1 MTLDEI
7 RNVEFTRGRGYR
19 TDEVDDFIDNCVEAM
34 EALVREN
41 EDLKQK
47 MQVLADKVNEYRAD
61 EDNIRGALLNA
72 HRTGETIL
80 RDANAKAEQIIH
92 EAEAKAQHIR
102 EDANGAIAQEND
114 ELARLQRETTA
125 FKTRLLSLYK
135 EHLALISALPEVKEE
150 KAAPAEAPADAN
162 VVGVPEEPEQAPET
176 EEEGKMKPI
185 SRFDGLKFGADY
197 DITEDEEEP
206 ETRSH
211 NPFRKKK

>member
-7 RNVEFTRGRGYR
+7 RNVEFNRGRGYR
-19 TDEVDDFIDNCVEAM
+19 ADEVDDFIDNCVEAM

-41 EDLKQK
+41 EELKQK
-47 MQVLADKVNEYRAD
+47 MQVLTDKVNEYRTD

-72 HRTGETIL
+72 HRTGENIL
-80 RDANAKAEQIIH
+80 REANAKAEQIIN
-92 EAEAKAQHIR
+92 EAEAKAQTIR
-102 EDANGAIAQEND
+102 EDANVAIAQEND
-114 ELARLQRETTA
+114 ELARMQREVSA
-125 FKTRLLSLYK
+125 FKNRMLSLYK

-150 KAAPAEAPADAN
+150 PVPQPVAEEDAN
-162 VVGVPEEPEQAPET
+162 VVGLPEEPEQVA
-176 EEEGKMKPI
+176 EEEKGEMKPI

-197 DITEDEEEP
+197 DIADDEEEP